1 MIQSSAHNNK
11 YIMDVAI
18 VAASG
23 IREFFHVRSFEF
35 ESDSLDRRGVSKDG
49 QKKFLDNLKEFIS
62 KNPVVAQRLG
72 RLRYKL
78 RTSRV
83 QAV

>member
-1 MIQSSAHNNK
+1 M
-11 YIMDVAI
+11 MDVAI

-23 IREFFHVRSFEF
+23 IREFFHVRAFEF
-35 ESDSLDRRGVSKDG
+35 ESDSVDRRAVSKDG
-49 QKKFLDNLKEFIS
+49 QKKFLDNLKECIN